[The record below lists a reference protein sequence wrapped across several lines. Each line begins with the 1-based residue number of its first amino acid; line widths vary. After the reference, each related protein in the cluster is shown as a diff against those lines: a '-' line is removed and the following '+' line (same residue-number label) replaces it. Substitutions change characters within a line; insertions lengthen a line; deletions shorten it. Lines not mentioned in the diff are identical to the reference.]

1 MLVDLEIAEITFD
14 VEKKRILNITFSK
27 KDLRF
32 KCKRC
37 GVFCCKLGG
46 PPVTETDLKRI
57 GKTGLN
63 PYDFLEPLRRRH
75 TRHVDAVGILK
86 RKKDGSCI
94 FLEYDRSKRLYE
106 CRIYE
111 ARPDLCRLYPF
122 EFASEGNGKGVL
134 KIIPCCNGLNAP
146 DGRIVD
152 QEFVEKYLLDAIRAF
167 L

>member
-1 MLVDLEIAEITFD
+1 LIDLEIAEITFD
-14 VEKKRILNITFSK
+14 AERRRILNITFSK

-37 GVFCCKLGG
+37 SVFCCKLGG
-46 PPVTETDLKRI
+46 PPVTEADLKRMA
-57 GKTGLN
+57 KTRIN
-63 PYDFLEPLRRRH
+63 PYDFLEPLTSRH
-75 TRHVDAVGILK
+75 SRYVNAVGILK

-122 EFASEGNGKGVL
+122 EFTSKGNGKGVL
-134 KIIPCCNGLNAP
+134 KIIPCCNGLNTP